1 MRKIFGYF
9 SGILVAAFLVPA
21 CASFHTVVK
30 PPLFSAH
37 ETTIASRQS
46 LARNASAENEVNEV
60 IRYFLEIALGSE
72 YGMGAFTVKKWK
84 TDLKV
89 EILGQPTPEDL
100 QTVSRV
106 IEELNQILAPQ
117 IRIDL
122 VPAEGNV
129 QVYFVPDAEF
139 YKYEPQG
146 IVYHGGFFW
155 NWWNTAGE
163 LYQARVVI
171 AADRISQRLRSHL
184 IREEL
189 TQALGL
195 MNDSRRYK
203 DSIFYQDYSETTEF
217 SELDCA
223 VIQLLYRE
231 DILPGM
237 SDIEVKEV
245 LRRKVPQNRH

>member
-1 MRKIFGYF
+1 MKKIFCHF
-9 SGILVAAFLVPA
+9 SGVMVAAFLLA
-21 CASFHTVVK
+21 SCASFHTVMK
-30 PPLFSAH
+30 PPLFSTL
-37 ETTIASRQS
+37 ETAAPS
-46 LARNASAENEVNEV
+46 LRSFDRNPFPENETV
-60 IRYFLEIALGSE
+60 RYFLEIALGSE

-89 EILGQPTPEDL
+89 EILGQPTAEDL
-100 QTVSRV
+100 QTLNRV
-106 IEELNQILAPQ
+106 IEELNRLIGPQ
-117 IRIDL
+117 VRIDV
-122 VPAEGNV
+122 VPGEGNV
-129 QVYFVPDAEF
+129 QVYFIPDGEF
-139 YKYEPQG
+139 YQYEPQG

-163 LYQARVVI
+163 LYRARVVI

-195 MNDSRRYK
+195 MNDSQRYEN
-203 DSIFYQDYSETTEF
+203 SIFYQNYSETTEF

-223 VIQLLYRE
+223 VIKLLYSE

-237 SDIEVKEV
+237 SDYEVKEV
-245 LRRKVPQNRH
+245 LRRKAPKNRH

>member
-1 MRKIFGYF
+1 MKKTFCQIFG
-9 SGILVAAFLVPA
+9 GMVTAFLLA
-21 CASFHTVVK
+21 SCASVHTVMK
-30 PPLFSAH
+30 PPLFSTL
-37 ETTIASRQS
+37 ETAAPALHSFD
-46 LARNASAENEVNEV
+46 RNAFAENEA

-84 TDLKV
+84 TDLKL
-89 EILGQPTPEDL
+89 EIIGQPTPEDL

-117 IRIDL
+117 IRIGIA
-122 VPAEGNV
+122 PAEGNV
-129 QVYFVPDAEF
+129 QVYFIPDAEF

-171 AADRISQRLRSHL
+171 ATDRISQRLRSHL
-184 IREEL
+184 VREEL

-195 MNDSRRYK
+195 MNDSRRHE

-223 VIQLLYRE
+223 VIQLLYSE

-237 SDIEVKEV
+237 SDFEVKEV
-245 LRRKVPQNRH
+245 LRRKAPKNRQ

>member
-1 MRKIFGYF
+1 MKKIFCHIFG
-9 SGILVAAFLVPA
+9 GVVTAFLLAA
-21 CASFHTVVK
+21 CASFHTVMK
-30 PPLFSAH
+30 PPLFSTR
-37 ETTIASRQS
+37 ETAAPSQHS
-46 LARNASAENEVNEV
+46 FERNAFAENEA

-84 TDLKV
+84 NDLKL
-89 EILGQPTPEDL
+89 EIIGQPTPEDL

-117 IRIDL
+117 IRIGI
-122 VPAEGNV
+122 VPGEGNV
-129 QVYFVPDAEF
+129 QVYFIPDAEF
-139 YKYEPQG
+139 YRYEPQG

-195 MNDSRRYK
+195 MNDSRRYEE
-203 DSIFYQDYSETTEF
+203 SIFYQDYSETTEF

-223 VIQLLYRE
+223 VIKLLYSE

-237 SDIEVKEV
+237 SDFEVKEV
-245 LRRKVPQNRH
+245 LRRKAPKNRQ